1 MKLTNKDISAL
12 RYRYEKMCRG
22 ILGASFRV
30 LEAKPGKL
38 GSTVPA
44 NIIYLGFVH
53 EYFKGLD
60 KAHTIFMIDGTYA
73 HEVMHKILSDFSAF
87 SLGAARYALI
97 VEKKVFQIINNIMED
112 AFIEYHA
119 PEFLGDMLIR
129 ALNYM
134 RAVVYKNTPSI
145 NEPDESGAEPNDMS
159 QFLNACIQY
168 GDAGLIKGSFTNP
181 VTHEIFAKSLPIM
194 EAHMHEPNPQKRIAY
209 VHEVVELSR
218 PLWEDDAIMEELFK
232 KFMEQMAKEGRSMS
246 DPSGGGLGG
255 SSMAKASSDCTES
268 DSSDKASRRKMT
280 SAMMKSS
287 SKAGNSSGKPSGSSE
302 SAEESPSG
310 CGGKTDPSDKKSRS
324 DGKESGSMGSC
335 DNNGDPE
342 DADNSEGSSGSESGE
357 NKSDGEEGDEAE
369 AGKSDKTQ
377 SSDSSDTSEDSDDDS
392 DDEDDGGSDGDE
404 KSEDGSKS
412 EGDSGSDDDSEN
424 TDSSDAA
431 DTSDSGEST
440 AGENTD
446 GSDSENSDD
455 GEESEGS
462 DSGSDD
468 AASSEEAG
476 EKADGE
482 SPDSEDSDRD
492 NGEPSED
499 GSEEGS
505 ESEEDGGMTPAQA
518 LRSAMEEMEVSPED
532 LDSAEADF
540 ESAMRAIESEES
552 ETKEDHAVN
561 LDFPVKGGYKKGCSS
576 ATCRNIKVKVNPS
589 DRDALALEYEKIV
602 NPMRSMINHLANQL
616 KRILRNDRAE
626 KVYKTSGKIS
636 IERLS
641 SGRLT
646 AYMFTK
652 RREPHNKCD
661 ADIFIL
667 CDESGSMD
675 WGNKSRLC
683 RAAAIALAEALRNL
697 GISLHIVGFTA
708 DEGADADHFHYMN
721 GNNTRDTRLALMNI
735 SARSNNYDGYSIR
748 YATEYL
754 KKRPS
759 AHKLLIVI
767 SDGQP
772 ACSRYYSGDDGV
784 RDTAMAIKDAS
795 KYFPVVGI
803 LIGNENPETHR
814 KMYGYNFIHISNPND
829 LFSGLAKTIAKQIKN
844 W

>member
-1 MKLTNKDISAL
+1 MKLTNKEIAAL

-22 ILGASFRV
+22 ILGAPFRV
-30 LEAKPGKL
+30 LEAGPGEL

-73 HEVMHKILSDFSAF
+73 HEVMHKILSDFSAI
-87 SLGAARYALI
+87 SIGAAKYSLI
-97 VEKKVFQIINNIMED
+97 VEKNVFRIINNIMED

-181 VTHEIFAKSLPIM
+181 VAHEIFANSLPIM
-194 EAHMHEPNPQKRIAY
+194 EAHMHEPNPKKRIAY
-209 VHEVVELSR
+209 VHKVVELSR
-218 PLWEDDAIMEELFK
+218 PLWEDDAMMEELFK

-280 SAMMKSS
+280 SAKMKSS

-302 SAEESPSG
+302 NAEESPSG
-310 CGGKTDPSDKKSRS
+310 CGGKTDPSGKEERS
-324 DGKESGSMGSC
+324 AGKESASEGTSGSPSGS
-335 DNNGDPE
+335 DPE
-342 DADNSEGSSGSESGE
+342 S
-357 NKSDGEEGDEAE
+357 AE
-369 AGKSDKTQ
+369 R
-377 SSDSSDTSEDSDDDS
+377 SDSAKSSSKS
-392 DDEDDGGSDGDE
+392 SSKDDGAGDE

-412 EGDSGSDDDSEN
+412 EGNSGSDDDSEN

-440 AGENTD
+440 TDENTD
-446 GSDSENSDD
+446 GSDSENGDD
-455 GEESEGS
+455 GEE
-462 DSGSDD
+462 
-468 AASSEEAG
+468 SEEAG

-482 SPDSEDSDRD
+482 SSNSEDADRD

-518 LRSAMEEMEVSPED
+518 LRSAMEEMEVSADD
-532 LDSAEADF
+532 LDATGKEL
-540 ESAMRAIESEES
+540 ESAVRAVEAENS

-561 LDFPVKGGYKKGCSS
+561 LDFPVKGGYKKSCDK
-576 ATCRNIKVKVNPS
+576 ATCKNIKMKVSPS
-589 DRDALALEYEKIV
+589 KRDELAAQYAGV
-602 NPMRSMINHLANQL
+602 VSSMQSGINHLANQL
-616 KRILRNDRAE
+616 KRILRNDRSE

-641 SGRLT
+641 SGKLT

>member
-1 MKLTNKDISAL
+1 MSAIHDLEYGLVGKDPLNTELLWHDNYRDAYWRGGPVFMSAL
-12 RYRYEKMCRG
+12 AAVDQALWDLK
-22 ILGASFRV
+22 
-30 LEAKPGKL
+30 GK
-38 GSTVPA
+38 
-44 NIIYLGFVH
+44 YLGCPVWQLLGGKVRDKVPCYANGWFSRKGQAGSLEPEEFAACAEEEIANMH
-53 EYFKGLD
+53 WKGLKWD
-60 KAHTIFMIDGTYA
+60 PFG
-73 HEVMHKILSDFSAF
+73 SAWRQ
-87 SLGAARYALI
+87 LTLPELKRALRC
-97 VEKKVFQIINNIMED
+97 VEKVK
-112 AFIEYHA
+112 
-119 PEFLGDMLIR
+119 
-129 ALNYM
+129 
-134 RAVVYKNTPSI
+134 
-145 NEPDESGAEPNDMS
+145 
-159 QFLNACIQY
+159 
-168 GDAGLIKGSFTNP
+168 
-181 VTHEIFAKSLPIM
+181 
-194 EAHMHEPNPQKRIAY
+194 
-209 VHEVVELSR
+209 EVVGDKCDILIECHGRFDLPCALELSR
-218 PLWEDDAIMEELFK
+218 QL
-232 KFMEQMAKEGRSMS
+232 
-246 DPSGGGLGG
+246 
-255 SSMAKASSDCTES
+255 
-268 DSSDKASRRKMT
+268 
-280 SAMMKSS
+280 
-287 SKAGNSSGKPSGSSE
+287 
-302 SAEESPSG
+302 
-310 CGGKTDPSDKKSRS
+310 
-324 DGKESGSMGSC
+324 
-335 DNNGDPE
+335 
-342 DADNSEGSSGSESGE
+342 
-357 NKSDGEEGDEAE
+357 
-369 AGKSDKTQ
+369 
-377 SSDSSDTSEDSDDDS
+377 
-392 DDEDDGGSDGDE
+392 
-404 KSEDGSKS
+404 
-412 EGDSGSDDDSEN
+412 
-424 TDSSDAA
+424 
-431 DTSDSGEST
+431 
-440 AGENTD
+440 
-446 GSDSENSDD
+446 
-455 GEESEGS
+455 
-462 DSGSDD
+462 
-468 AASSEEAG
+468 
-476 EKADGE
+476 ADGE

-616 KRILRNDRAE
+616 KRILRNDRSE

-641 SGRLT
+641 SGKLT

>member
-30 LEAKPGKL
+30 LEAKPGEL

-73 HEVMHKILSDFSAF
+73 HEVMHKILSDFSAI

-97 VEKKVFQIINNIMED
+97 VEKNVFRIINNIMED

-134 RAVVYKNTPSI
+134 RAVVYKNTQPI
-145 NEPDESGAEPNDMS
+145 NEPDESGAAPNDMS

-194 EAHMHEPNPQKRIAY
+194 EAHMHEPNPKKRIAY

-280 SAMMKSS
+280 SAKMKSS
-287 SKAGNSSGKPSGSSE
+287 SKAGNSSGKPSRSSE

-310 CGGKTDPSDKKSRS
+310 CGGKTDPSSKEERS
-324 DGKESGSMGSC
+324 ASKESASEGTSGSPSGS
-335 DNNGDPE
+335 DPE
-342 DADNSEGSSGSESGE
+342 SAKSSS
-357 NKSDGEEGDEAE
+357 KS
-369 AGKSDKTQ
+369 
-377 SSDSSDTSEDSDDDS
+377 SSK
-392 DDEDDGGSDGDE
+392 DDGAGDE

-412 EGDSGSDDDSEN
+412 KGDSGTDDDSEN

-446 GSDSENSDD
+446 GSDSEDGDD
-455 GEESEGS
+455 GEESDSS
-462 DSGSDD
+462 DSGSDSAD
-468 AASSEEAG
+468 LGEEAG

-482 SPDSEDSDRD
+482 SPDSEDTDRD

-505 ESEEDGGMTPAQA
+505 ESEDDGGMTPAQA

-652 RREPHNKCD
+652 RLEPHNKCD

-683 RAAAIALAEALRNL
+683 RAAAIALAEALSQL
-697 GISLHIVGFTA
+697 SLSLSIVGFTA
-708 DEGADADHFHYMN
+708 DERADADHFHYMN

-829 LFSGLAKTIAKQIKN
+829 LFSGLAKTIARQIKN